1 MQISVQV
8 LTKNTASFLGET
20 LAALRFFP
28 EVVVYDTGSTDQTL
42 EVAREFPNVVIH
54 QGTLNGFGP
63 THNTAASLAS
73 NDWILSVDSDE
84 VLSEALVQELLQ
96 LKLDPS
102 CVYAI
107 RRDNYLDGKVV
118 RCCAGWHPDWVVRL
132 YNRKT
137 TSFTDDVVHEKVKT
151 EGLKVVK
158 LTQTIK
164 HVPYRTREDF
174 LKKMETYS
182 TFFALQHKGK
192 KHSSMLIALLRSG
205 AAFCKNYFL
214 KWGFLGGTRGIVISL
229 HNTKT
234 TFYKYLKLAELN
246 KKL

>member
-1 MQISVQV
+1 MKISVHV
-8 LTKNTASFLGET
+8 LTKNCTSFLGET

-28 EVVVYDTGSTDQTL
+28 EVIVYDTGSTDHTL
-42 EVAREFPNVVIH
+42 DVARQFPNVVIH
-54 QGTLNGFGP
+54 QGTLTGFGA
-63 THNTAASLAS
+63 THNVAASLAS
-73 NDWILSVDSDE
+73 HDWILSVDSDE
-84 VLSEALVQELLQ
+84 VLSEALVQEILQ

-107 RRDNYLDGKVV
+107 RRDNYLYGKIV

-132 YNRKT
+132 YNRRV
-137 TSFTDDVVHEKVKT
+137 TSFTDDVVHEKVRT
-151 EGLKVVK
+151 QGLSIIK
-158 LTQTIK
+158 LEHTLK
-164 HVPYRTREDF
+164 HVPYRSADDF

-182 TFFALQHKGK
+182 TFFALQHKGRK
-192 KHSSMLIALLRSG
+192 RSSFSIALLRAG
-205 AAFCKNYFL
+205 AAFCKNYVL
-214 KWGFLGGTRGIVISL
+214 KWGFMGGRRGLVITL